1 MGRLTKTRASK
12 TCVGIFLILL
22 WKIQHVAT
30 SFFCSM
36 LEFREI
42 SVLRWESHILY
53 VESCFSPLEFKRE
66 MLSIQNVAKLNAR
79 RTKPILLNREYH
91 LSLARLPSLATRG
104 LPFSRHLARS
114 SHLTLRWLF
123 CAF

>member
-1 MGRLTKTRASK
+1 MWPRP
-12 TCVGIFLILL
+12 
-22 WKIQHVAT
+22 
-30 SFFCSM
+30 FF
-36 LEFREI
+36 
-42 SVLRWESHILY
+42 VLCWNFGKSLSYDGNHIYILY